1 MINSIDIGIY
11 GEDLALKHFLNE
23 GYTLLRKNYRT
34 KQGEIDLI
42 LKLKDIL
49 CFVEVKTRYNNNF
62 GTPGQCIDIK
72 KKKRIIKAS
81 LIFIY
86 SEKLLNYNV
95 RYDVVEV
102 VLNYKNDSYSINHIE
117 GAFIQ

>member
-1 MINSIDIGIY
+1 MDIGIY
-11 GEDLALKHFLNE
+11 GEDLALKYFLNM

-34 KQGEIDLI
+34 RHGEIDLI
-42 LKLKDIL
+42 LKHKDIL

-62 GTPGQCIDIK
+62 GSPGQCIDTK

-81 LIFIY
+81 LIYIY
-86 SEKLLNYNV
+86 SEKLLKYNV

-102 VLNYKNDSYSINHIE
+102 VLNYKNDSYDINHIE
-117 GAFIQ
+117 GAFTQ